1 MNQKLINI
9 IQKEKFH
16 PSFLGF
22 FINHNFLIRRQIRK
36 SILKHSNL
44 LSGSMID
51 FGCGTKPYKEF
62 FSNCDEYIGVDYKIE
77 GREEKQKEV
86 DFFYDGKTIPFENNR
101 FDSLLSTEVLE
112 HVFNIDELL
121 LEFNRILKIGG
132 KAIITTP
139 FMWEEHEMPYDY
151 ARYTTPALQ
160 NLYLKNGFEIIH
172 NFKTGNNI
180 EVIYQFK
187 INYIK
192 NIIPENKVI
201 KHIVLFPFISIY
213 NFAGV
218 LLSFI
223 LPKDETAYFN
233 NVFIL
238 KKIKNL
244 SVNKK

>member
-1 MNQKLINI
+1 MNQKLIDI

-36 SILKHSNL
+36 AILNNSNL

-62 FSNCDEYIGVDYKIE
+62 FSFCNEYIGVDYKIE
-77 GREEKQKEV
+77 GREEKQKKV
-86 DFFYDGKTIPFENNR
+86 DVFYDGKTIPFENNR

-112 HVFNIDELL
+112 HVFNLDELL
-121 LEFNRILKIGG
+121 LEFNRVLKVGG

-151 ARYTTPALQ
+151 ARYTTPALKH
-160 NLYLKNGFEIIH
+160 LYLKNGFEII
-172 NFKTGNNI
+172 NNYKTGNHI

-192 NIIPENKVI
+192 NILPENKII
-201 KHIVLFPFISIY
+201 KHIILFPFTFFY
-213 NFAGV
+213 NFFGV

-238 KKIKNL
+238 KKVKNI
-244 SVNKK
+244 

>member
-1 MNQKLINI
+1 MKQKIITL

-22 FINHNFLIRRQIRK
+22 FINHNFLIRKELRK
-36 SILKHSNL
+36 AILKHSGL
-44 LSGSMID
+44 LSGTMID

-62 FSNCDEYIGVDYKIE
+62 FSNCQDYIGVDYKIE

-86 DFFYDGKTIPFENNR
+86 DVFYDGKTIPFENDQ

-112 HVFNIDELL
+112 HVFNIEELL
-121 LEFNRILKIGG
+121 LEFNRILKTGG
-132 KAIITTP
+132 TAIITTP

-151 ARYTTPALQ
+151 ARYTTPALKH
-160 NLYLKNGFEIIH
+160 LYLKNGFEIIH
-172 NFKTGNNI
+172 NYKTGNYI
-180 EVIYQFK
+180 AVIYQFK

-192 NIIPENKVI
+192 NILPENKII
-201 KHIVLFPFISIY
+201 KHIILLPFITIY

-238 KKIKNL
+238 EKVKSIK
-244 SVNKK
+244 